1 MRTPT
6 LFCNEI
12 KEGQVNAVKDFVTL
26 CIETKNSEYKEMLKR
41 YDLNDTRFWIQSMH
55 GKDYL
60 LFTHDMGPEGYN
72 HLAQWNDSTHEFD
85 QWFNNSLKDLFVNDH
100 DAQQPSFF
108 NHIAVK

>member
-12 KEGQVNAVKDFVTL
+12 QSGKVDAVKEFIKL
-26 CIETKNSEYKEMLKR
+26 CTHEKKEAYQAMLKR
-41 YDLNDTRFWIQSMH
+41 YDLNDTRFWIQHLH

-72 HLAQWNDSTHEFD
+72 ELVKWNDSTHPFD
-85 QWFNNSLKDLFVNDH
+85 QWFNNSLKNLFANDH
-100 DAQQPSFF
+100 DNQQPEFF
-108 NHIAVK
+108 DAIQVD